1 MKVKEQLIFMSKIN
15 FCTCQESLRSA
26 APEPAPEPAAAPVV
40 VEVYANDIDVIDP
53 AVPVEEVRI
62 KMRICT
68 QHSHTQTFCH
78 IRWLLQHSAVDYFC
92 NIF

>member
-1 MKVKEQLIFMSKIN
+1 MSKIN

-40 VEVYANDIDVIDP
+40 VEVYANDIDVIEP

-62 KMRICT
+62 KDSTQVESNKCT
-68 QHSHTQTFCH
+68 
-78 IRWLLQHSAVDYFC
+78 
-92 NIF
+92 

>member
-40 VEVYANDIDVIDP
+40 EVYANDIDVIKP
-53 AVPVEEVRI
+53 AIPVEEVRI
-62 KMRICT
+62 KVIYIVPR
-68 QHSHTQTFCH
+68 
-78 IRWLLQHSAVDYFC
+78 
-92 NIF
+92 

>member
-62 KMRICT
+62 KVIYIVPR
-68 QHSHTQTFCH
+68 
-78 IRWLLQHSAVDYFC
+78 
-92 NIF
+92 